1 MNTHTHVDVVAL
13 VFVGLL
19 LGPAESNV
27 TLQVTD
33 FHHVWIKR
41 NMCYGMGNG
50 CCWWPG
56 PFVVW
61 HFARCDDVAY
71 ARHVFLFISVKPN
84 ERLTKLTNT
93 LRFISYC
100 CCFLFMKWVQPN
112 TKKPKQS
119 PIFRQYSIVWTGQQA
134 EVWWCMVHSPL
145 VCSLYFF
152 FLAQLLF
159 FRAEQRTPIIVEKWI
174 FGSMENPE
182 GISTCHAIGY
192 KSETNLRWKWR
203 CSELNELSVS
213 VSVQP
218 NCYASSS
225 SSCFCF
231 YFARVA
237 S

>member
-152 FLAQLLF
+152 FLRNYYFLEPNSERLSLLKNESS
-159 FRAEQRTPIIVEKWI
+159 A
-174 FGSMENPE
+174 
-182 GISTCHAIGY
+182 
-192 KSETNLRWKWR
+192 RWKTLKAYPR
-203 CSELNELSVS
+203 AT
-213 VSVQP
+213 Q
-218 NCYASSS
+218 
-225 SSCFCF
+225 
-231 YFARVA
+231 
-237 S
+237 